1 MEICQIERTVTYALP
16 QNTRPG
22 HAKSKVRAW
31 TVHGIDKKVQVVT
44 SIENETACGRD
55 EKQSDTMDS
64 TNSSDDVDSQRVK
77 AVRLAA
83 DSQYMRSDARQR
95 RK

>member
-1 MEICQIERTVTYALP
+1 MEICQIERAVTYALP

-31 TVHGIDKKVQVVT
+31 MVHGIDKKAQVVT
-44 SIENETACGRD
+44 SIENETVCGRD

-64 TNSSDDVDSQRVK
+64 TNTSDDVDSQRVK

-83 DSQYMRSDARQR
+83 DSQYMCSDARQR